1 MRDTFRAKVS
11 VGNVLV
17 EVEGS
22 EQFVRDE
29 LAFLK
34 QTLIQKL
41 SPTGLATAVP
51 PMQAG
56 KESAPGEKLPIKQY
70 VEGKSI
76 RNDMEK
82 ATIVAYYAAT
92 YENSGEID
100 GDTLSSWFTKAGWK
114 PPKTPTDT
122 LRDAKRRK
130 GYLDAV
136 GSGEYR
142 ISDTGR
148 YFVEHEWGEA
158 TRAAPGQGN
167 QS

>member
-1 MRDTFRAKVS
+1 MEYPVPDTFRAKVS

-34 QTLIQKL
+34 QTLIQRL
-41 SPTGLATAVP
+41 SLSGLAKAVP
-51 PMQAG
+51 PMTAG
-56 KESAPGEKLPIKQY
+56 EENAPGEKLPIKQY
-70 VEGKSI
+70 VEGKTP

-82 ATIVAYYAAT
+82 AAIVAYYAAT

-114 PPKTPTDT
+114 PPKSPADT
-122 LRDAKRRK
+122 LKDAKRRK
-130 GYLDAV
+130 GYFDAV
-136 GSGEYR
+136 GSGEYK

-148 YFVEHEWGEA
+148 YFVEHEWG
-158 TRAAPGQGN
+158 AA
-167 QS
+167 